1 MVFTHPTYLWALL
14 GLLVPLAI
22 HLWSKKEAKTIKIG
36 SVQLLDESN
45 SRQSS
50 SIQLNEWLLL
60 LLRMLILALVVMLMA
75 GPQWRI
81 QPNKKQITYLVEP
94 SLAHH
99 SSLIGLLDSLGET
112 SRVLLLKQGFPEW
125 KQDLE
130 LPSEPMVPLYWQL
143 VQRMDS
149 LASDS
154 IVVFTRAYVEGVKS
168 MRPKTHKK
176 IHWVVMESDTL
187 FEKPLLAYQR
197 EKELE
202 LVSLEGN
209 GQTTYFKKQT
219 LSDGFSVQKDSLKL
233 EVDGNMQTVPL
244 VDLDT
249 IHINIMADTEFETD
263 RQYLEA
269 SFRALSK
276 FLDRKIQVQSVDA
289 DVVNEDETGL
299 NIWLRKDDWE
309 PKPGKWLIFQKNTL
323 SNSLIEESGQSN
335 VYWLTSKLNTENT
348 TEQHF
353 TEQLLRLLD
362 LDSAVTPLVTQ
373 YDERQMDVSEL
384 RPNYVGEPKKKERT
398 TLLDVSQWVF
408 WILVLFMILERV
420 TAYVKRQ

>member
-14 GLLVPLAI
+14 GFLVPLVI

-60 LLRMLILALVVMLMA
+60 LLRMLILALVVLLMA

-81 QPNKKQITYLVEP
+81 KPNKKQITYLVEP

-99 SSLIGLLDSLGET
+99 SSLMGLLDSLGET

-125 KQDLE
+125 E
-130 LPSEPMVPLYWQL
+130 LDMKLPPESMVPPYWQL

-154 IVVFTRAYVEGVKS
+154 IVVFTKAYVEGVKS

-187 FEKPLLAYQR
+187 FEKPFLAYQR
-197 EKELE
+197 EKEVE
-202 LVSLEGN
+202 LISLQGN
-209 GQTTYFKKQT
+209 GQTTYFKKQR
-219 LSDGFSVQKDSLKL
+219 LSDGFSIEGDSLRLK
-233 EVDGNMQTVPL
+233 EEGNTQTLPIM
-244 VDLDT
+244 DLNT
-249 IHINIMADTEFETD
+249 VYVNIIADAEFETE

-276 FLDRKIQVQSVDA
+276 FLDRKIQVKIVDA
-289 DVVNEDETGL
+289 DNSDEASL
-299 NIWLRKDDWE
+299 NIWLRKEKWE
-309 PKPGKWLIFQKNTL
+309 PKQGKWLIFNEDIL
-323 SNSLIEESGQSN
+323 SNKLIKESDQSN

-362 LDSAVTPLVTQ
+362 LDAAIKPLVSLA
-373 YDERQMDVSEL
+373 DKRQMDVAEL
-384 RPNYVGEPKKKERT
+384 RPNYVGKPKKKERA

-408 WILVLFMILERV
+408 WILVLLMIVERV

>member
-1 MVFTHPTYLWALL
+1 MVLTHPTYLWALL

-60 LLRMLILALVVMLMA
+60 LLRMLILALVLLLMA

-81 QPNKKQITYLVEP
+81 QHNKKQITYLVEP
-94 SLAHH
+94 SLANY
-99 SSLIGLLDSLGET
+99 SSLMGLLDSLSE
-112 SRVLLLKQGFPEW
+112 SSQVLLLKQGFPEW
-125 KQDLE
+125 EQDFE
-130 LPSEPMVPLYWQL
+130 LPSEPMVPQYWQL

-168 MRPKTHKK
+168 MRPKTRKK

-197 EKELE
+197 EKDME
-202 LVSLEGN
+202 LVSLQGN

-219 LSDGFSVQKDSLKL
+219 LSDGFSHAGDSLKL

-249 IHINIMADTEFETD
+249 VHVNIMADTEFETD

-289 DVVNEDETGL
+289 DVENEVGL
-299 NIWLRKDDWE
+299 NIWLRKKKWE
-309 PKPGKWLIFQKNTL
+309 PKPGKWLVFKEDILSNTL
-323 SNSLIEESGQSN
+323 IKESGQSN
-335 VYWLTSKLNTENT
+335 VYWLTSTLNTENT
-348 TEQHF
+348 TQKHF

-362 LDSAVTPLVTQ
+362 LDAAVTPLVTQ
-373 YDERQMDVSEL
+373 YDQRQMDVAEL
-384 RPNYVGEPKKKERT
+384 KPNYVGEPKKKERT

-408 WILVLFMILERV
+408 WILVIFMVVERV

>member
-1 MVFTHPTYLWALL
+1 MVLTHPTYLWALL

-60 LLRMLILALVVMLMA
+60 LLRMLILALVVLLMA

-94 SLAHH
+94 SLAHY
-99 SSLIGLLDSLGET
+99 SSLVGLLDSLKEI
-112 SRVLLLKQGFPEW
+112 SQVLLLKQGFPEW
-125 KQDLE
+125 EQDFE
-130 LPSEPMVPLYWQL
+130 LPSEPMVPPYWQL

-176 IHWVVMESDTL
+176 IHWLVMETDTL
-187 FEKPLLAYQR
+187 FEKPLLAYQG
-197 EKELE
+197 EKDVE
-202 LVSLEGN
+202 LVSLKGD
-209 GQTTYFKKQT
+209 GRTTYFKKQI
-219 LSDGFSVQKDSLKL
+219 LSDGFSLEGDSLKL
-233 EVDGNMQTVPL
+233 EDSKITQTIPL
-244 VDLDT
+244 MDLDT
-249 IHINIMADTEFETD
+249 VNVNIIADAEFETE
-263 RQYLEA
+263 RQYLQA

-276 FLDRKIQVQSVDA
+276 FLDRKIQVQGVDA
-289 DVVNEDETGL
+289 DVENEVGL
-299 NIWLRKDDWE
+299 NIWLRKKKWE
-309 PKPGKWLIFQKNTL
+309 PKSGKWLVFKEDIL
-323 SNSLIEESGQSN
+323 SNTLIEESGQPN

-362 LDSAVTPLVTQ
+362 LDAGIKPLVALA
-373 YDERQMDVSEL
+373 DERQMDVAEL
-384 RPNYVGEPKKKERT
+384 KPKYVGEPKKKERT

-408 WILVLFMILERV
+408 WILLLFMVVERV

>member
-14 GLLVPLAI
+14 GFLVPLVI

-60 LLRMLILALVVMLMA
+60 LLRMLILALVVLLMA

-81 QPNKKQITYLVEP
+81 KPNKKQITYLVEP

-99 SSLIGLLDSLGET
+99 SSLMGLLDSLGET

-125 KQDLE
+125 E
-130 LPSEPMVPLYWQL
+130 LDMKLPPESMVPPYWQL

-154 IVVFTRAYVEGVKS
+154 IVVFTKAYVEGVKS

-197 EKELE
+197 EKEVE

-209 GQTTYFKKQT
+209 GQTTYFKKQIQ
-219 LSDGFSVQKDSLKL
+219 SEGFSIEGDSLKL
-233 EVDGNMQTVPL
+233 EVGENTRTIPL
-244 VDLDT
+244 MDLDT
-249 IHINIMADTEFETD
+249 VHVNIMADTEFDTE
-263 RQYLEA
+263 RHYVEA
-269 SFRALSK
+269 SFRAISK

-289 DVVNEDETGL
+289 DVENEADL
-299 NIWLRKDDWE
+299 NIWLRGENWE
-309 PKPGKWLIFQKNTL
+309 SKPGKWLVFKENKL
-323 SNSLIEESGQSN
+323 CDKLIEESDQSN
-335 VYWLTSKLNTENT
+335 VYWLTSTLNTENT

-362 LDSAVTPLVTQ
+362 LDADIKPLVSLA
-373 YDERQMDVSEL
+373 DIRQMDVAEL
-384 RPNYVGEPKKKERT
+384 RPNYVGEPKEKERA

-408 WILVLFMILERV
+408 WILVLLMIVERV

>member
-1 MVFTHPTYLWALL
+1 MTHPTYLWALL

-60 LLRMLILALVVMLMA
+60 LLRMLILALVLLLMA

-81 QPNKKQITYLVEP
+81 QHNKKQITYLVEP
-94 SLAHH
+94 SLANY
-99 SSLIGLLDSLGET
+99 SSLMGLLDSLSE
-112 SRVLLLKQGFPEW
+112 SSQVLLLKQGFPEW
-125 KQDLE
+125 EQDFE
-130 LPSEPMVPLYWQL
+130 LPSEPMVPQYWQL

-168 MRPKTHKK
+168 MRPKTRKK

-197 EKELE
+197 EKDME
-202 LVSLEGN
+202 LVSLQGN

-219 LSDGFSVQKDSLKL
+219 LSDGFSHAGDSLKL

-249 IHINIMADTEFETD
+249 VHVNIMADTEFETD

-289 DVVNEDETGL
+289 DVENEVGL
-299 NIWLRKDDWE
+299 NIWLRKKKWE
-309 PKPGKWLIFQKNTL
+309 PKPGKWLVFKEDILSNTL
-323 SNSLIEESGQSN
+323 IKESGQSN
-335 VYWLTSKLNTENT
+335 VYWLTSTLNTENT
-348 TEQHF
+348 TQKHF

-362 LDSAVTPLVTQ
+362 LDAAVTPLVTQ
-373 YDERQMDVSEL
+373 YDQRQMDVAEL
-384 RPNYVGEPKKKERT
+384 KPNYVGEPKKKERT

-408 WILVLFMILERV
+408 WILVIFMVVERV

>member
-1 MVFTHPTYLWALL
+1 MVLIHPTYLWALL

-60 LLRMLILALVVMLMA
+60 LLRMLILALVVLLMA

-94 SLAHH
+94 SLANH
-99 SSLIGLLDSLGET
+99 SSLMGLLDSLGET
-112 SRVLLLKQGFPEW
+112 SQVLLLKQGFPEW
-125 KQDLE
+125 EQDLE

-154 IVVFTRAYVEGVKS
+154 IVVFTRAYVEGIKS

-197 EKELE
+197 EKEVE
-202 LVSLEGN
+202 LVSLQGN
-209 GQTTYFKKQT
+209 GQTTYFKKQR
-219 LSDGFSVQKDSLKL
+219 LSDGFSQAGDSLKL

-249 IHINIMADTEFETD
+249 VHVNIMADTEFETD

-289 DVVNEDETGL
+289 DVENEVGL
-299 NIWLRKDDWE
+299 NIWLRKKKWE
-309 PKPGKWLIFQKNTL
+309 PKSGKWLVFKEDIL
-323 SNSLIEESGQSN
+323 SNKLIKESGQSN

-362 LDSAVTPLVTQ
+362 LDVAVKPLVSLA
-373 YDERQMDVSEL
+373 DKRQMDVAEL
-384 RPNYVGEPKKKERT
+384 KPNYVGEPKKKERT
-398 TLLDVSQWVF
+398 TLLDISQWVF

>member
-36 SVQLLDESN
+36 SIQLLDESN

-60 LLRMLILALVVMLMA
+60 LLRMLILVLVVLLMA

-81 QPNKKQITYLVEP
+81 KPNKKQITYLVEP
-94 SLAHH
+94 SLANH
-99 SSLIGLLDSLGET
+99 SSLVGLLDSLGET

-125 KQDLE
+125 ESDLE
-130 LPSEPMVPLYWQL
+130 LPSKPMVPQYWQL

-154 IVVFTRAYVEGVKS
+154 IVVFTKAYVEGVKS

-197 EKELE
+197 EKEVE
-202 LVSLEGN
+202 LVSLKGN
-209 GQTTYFKKQT
+209 GQTTYFKKQS
-219 LSDGFSVQKDSLKL
+219 LSDGYSIQEDSLKL
-233 EVDGNMQTVPL
+233 EVGENTQTIPL
-244 VDLDT
+244 MDLDT
-249 IHINIMADTEFETD
+249 VHVNIMADSEFETE

-276 FLDRKIQVQSVDA
+276 FLNRKIQVKTVDSDVDA
-289 DVVNEDETGL
+289 DL

-309 PKPGKWLIFQKNTL
+309 PKSGKWLVFKENTL
-323 SNSLIEESGQSN
+323 SDILIEESDQSN

-362 LDSAVTPLVTQ
+362 LDSVVKPLAAQV
-373 YDERQMDVSEL
+373 DKRQMDVAEL
-384 RPNYVGEPKKKERT
+384 RPNYVGEPKKRERT

>member
-1 MVFTHPTYLWALL
+1 MVYTHPTYLWALL

-60 LLRMLILALVVMLMA
+60 LLRMLIVGLVVLLMA

-81 QPNKKQITYLVEP
+81 KPNKKQITYLVEP

-99 SSLIGLLDSLGET
+99 SSLVGLLDSLGES

-125 KQDLE
+125 ETDME
-130 LPSEPMVPLYWQL
+130 LPSEPMVPSYWQL

-154 IVVFTRAYVEGVKS
+154 IVVFTRAYAEGIKS
-168 MRPKTHKK
+168 RRPKTHKK

-187 FEKPLLAYQR
+187 AGKPFLAYQR
-197 EKELE
+197 EKEME
-202 LVSLEGN
+202 LVSLQGN

-219 LSDGFSVQKDSLKL
+219 LSDGFSVQEDSLKL
-233 EVDGNMQTVPL
+233 EVDGNIQTIPVL
-244 VDLDT
+244 DLDT
-249 IHINIMADTEFETD
+249 VYVNIMADTEFETD

-289 DVVNEDETGL
+289 DVENEVGL
-299 NIWLRKDDWE
+299 NIWLRKENWE
-309 PKPGKWLIFQKNTL
+309 PKQGKWLIFKEDIL
-323 SNSLIEESGQSN
+323 SNKLIKESEQQN

-362 LDSAVTPLVTQ
+362 LDAAVTPSVTQ
-373 YDERQMDVSEL
+373 YDQRQMDVAEL
-384 RPNYVGEPKKKERT
+384 KPNYVGEPKKKERA

-408 WILVLFMILERV
+408 WILVLLMIAERV

>member
-1 MVFTHPTYLWALL
+1 MVLSHPTYLWALL

-60 LLRMLILALVVMLMA
+60 LLRMLIVGLVVMLMA
-75 GPQWRI
+75 GPKWRI
-81 QPNKKQITYLVEP
+81 KPNKKQITYLVEP

-99 SSLIGLLDSLGET
+99 SSLMGLLDSLGET
-112 SRVLLLKQGFPEW
+112 SRVLLLEQGFPEW
-125 KQDLE
+125 EQDLE
-130 LPSEPMVPLYWQL
+130 LPSESMVPQYWQL

-197 EKELE
+197 EKEVE
-202 LVSLEGN
+202 LVSLQGN
-209 GQTTYFKKQT
+209 GQTTYFKKQI
-219 LSDGFSVQKDSLKL
+219 LSDGFSQAGDSLKL

-249 IHINIMADTEFETD
+249 VHINIMADAEFETD

-289 DVVNEDETGL
+289 GIDNEEEASL
-299 NIWLRKDDWE
+299 NIWLRKEKWE
-309 PKPGKWLIFQKNTL
+309 PKSGKWLVFKEDIL
-323 SNSLIEESGQSN
+323 SNTLIEESDQSN

-348 TEQHF
+348 TERHF
-353 TEQLLRLLD
+353 TEQLLSLLD
-362 LDSAVTPLVTQ
+362 LDAAVKPLIAQ

-408 WILVLFMILERV
+408 WILVLFMVVERV

>member
-1 MVFTHPTYLWALL
+1 MVLSHPTYLWALL

-36 SVQLLDESN
+36 SVQLLDESS

-60 LLRMLILALVVMLMA
+60 LLRMLILTLVVLLMA
-75 GPQWRI
+75 GPKWRI
-81 QPNKKQITYLVEP
+81 QHNKKQITYLVEP

-99 SSLIGLLDSLGET
+99 SSLVGLLDSLGET
-112 SRVLLLKQGFPEW
+112 SQVLLLKQGFPEW
-125 KQDLE
+125 EQDLE
-130 LPSEPMVPLYWQL
+130 LPSEPMVPQYWQL

-154 IVVFTRAYVEGVKS
+154 IVVFTRAYMEGVKS

-209 GQTTYFKKQT
+209 GQTAYFKKQIQ
-219 LSDGFSVQKDSLKL
+219 SDGFSIEGDSLKL
-233 EVDGNMQTVPL
+233 EVGENTQTIPVM
-244 VDLDT
+244 DLDT
-249 IHINIMADTEFETD
+249 VHVNIMADPEFDTE

-289 DVVNEDETGL
+289 DVENEVGL
-299 NIWLRKDDWE
+299 NIWLRKKKWE
-309 PKPGKWLIFQKNTL
+309 PKSGKWLVFKEDIL
-323 SNSLIEESGQSN
+323 SNTLIEESGQSN

-362 LDSAVTPLVTQ
+362 LDAAVIPLVTQ
-373 YDERQMDVSEL
+373 YDQRQMDVAEL
-384 RPNYVGEPKKKERT
+384 KPNYVGEPKKKERT

-408 WILVLFMILERV
+408 WILVLFMVVERV

>member
-1 MVFTHPTYLWALL
+1 MVYTHPTYLWALL

-60 LLRMLILALVVMLMA
+60 LLRMLIVGLVVLLMA

-81 QPNKKQITYLVEP
+81 KPNKKQITYLVEP
-94 SLAHH
+94 SLANH
-99 SSLIGLLDSLGET
+99 SSLMGLLDSLRE
-112 SRVLLLKQGFPEW
+112 SSQVLLLKQGFPEW
-125 KQDLE
+125 ETDME
-130 LPSEPMVPLYWQL
+130 LPSEPMVPAYWQL

-154 IVVFTRAYVEGVKS
+154 IVVFTRAYAEGIKS

-197 EKELE
+197 EKEVE
-202 LVSLEGN
+202 LVSLQGN

-219 LSDGFSVQKDSLKL
+219 LSDGFSVQEDSLKL
-233 EVDGNMQTVPL
+233 EVDRNIQTIPVL
-244 VDLDT
+244 DLDT
-249 IHINIMADTEFETD
+249 VYVNIMADTEFETD

-289 DVVNEDETGL
+289 DVEKEVGL
-299 NIWLRKDDWE
+299 NIWLRKENWE
-309 PKPGKWLIFQKNTL
+309 PKQGKWLIFKEDIL
-323 SNSLIEESGQSN
+323 SNKLIKESEQQN

-353 TEQLLRLLD
+353 TEQILRLLA
-362 LDSAVTPLVTQ
+362 LDAAVKPLVAQ
-373 YDERQMDVSEL
+373 ADKRQMDVVQL
-384 RPNYVGEPKKKERT
+384 RPNYVGEPKKKERA

-408 WILVLFMILERV
+408 WILVLFMVVERV

>member
-1 MVFTHPTYLWALL
+1 MVLTHPTYLWALL

-50 SIQLNEWLLL
+50 SIQLNELLL
-60 LLRMLILALVVMLMA
+60 LILRMLILALVVLLMA

-81 QPNKKQITYLVEP
+81 KPNKKQITYLVEP

-112 SRVLLLKQGFPEW
+112 YQVLLLKQGFPQWEL
-125 KQDLE
+125 DLE
-130 LPSEPMVPLYWQL
+130 LPTEPMVPRYWQL

-154 IVVFTRAYVEGVKS
+154 IVVFTKAYVEGVKS

-197 EKELE
+197 EKEVE
-202 LVSLEGN
+202 LVSLESN
-209 GQTTYFKKQT
+209 GQTTYFKKQS
-219 LSDGFSVQKDSLKL
+219 LSDGFSKEGDSLKL
-233 EVDGNMQTVPL
+233 EVGENTQTIPVM
-244 VDLDT
+244 DLET
-249 IHINIMADTEFETD
+249 VHVNIMADTEFETE
-263 RQYLEA
+263 RHYVEA
-269 SFRALSK
+269 SFRAISK

-289 DVVNEDETGL
+289 DVENEADL
-299 NIWLRKDDWE
+299 NIWLRGENWE
-309 PKPGKWLIFQKNTL
+309 SKPGKWLVFKENKL
-323 SNSLIEESGQSN
+323 CDKLIEESDQSN
-335 VYWLTSKLNTENT
+335 VYWLTSTLNTENT

-362 LDSAVTPLVTQ
+362 LDADIKPLVSLA
-373 YDERQMDVSEL
+373 DIRQMDVAEL
-384 RPNYVGEPKKKERT
+384 RPNYVGEPKKKERA
-398 TLLDVSQWVF
+398 TLFDVSQWVF
-408 WILVLFMILERV
+408 WILVLLMIVERV

>member
-1 MVFTHPTYLWALL
+1 MIFTHPTYLWALL

-60 LLRMLILALVVMLMA
+60 LLRMLIVGLVVMLMA

-81 QPNKKQITYLVEP
+81 KPNKKQITYLVEP

-99 SSLIGLLDSLGET
+99 SSLMGLLDSLRET
-112 SRVLLLKQGFPEW
+112 SQVLLLKQGFPEW
-125 KQDLE
+125 ESDME
-130 LPSEPMVPLYWQL
+130 LPVKPMVPEYWQL
-143 VQRMDS
+143 LQRMDS

-154 IVVFTRAYVEGVKS
+154 IVVFTRAYVEGIKS

-187 FEKPLLAYQR
+187 SEKPLLAYQR
-197 EKELE
+197 EKGME
-202 LVSLEGN
+202 LVSLQGN
-209 GQTTYFKKQT
+209 GQTTYFKKQI
-219 LSDGFSVQKDSLKL
+219 LSDGFTAQEDSLKL
-233 EVDGNMQTVPL
+233 KVGEDTETISLM
-244 VDLDT
+244 DLDT
-249 IHINIMADTEFETD
+249 IHVNIIADPEFEAEQ
-263 RQYLEA
+263 QYIEA

-276 FLDRKIQVQSVDA
+276 FLDRKIQVKTIDS
-289 DVVNEDETGL
+289 DVGTEDGATL
-299 NIWLRKDDWE
+299 NVWLSE
-309 PKPGKWLIFQKNTL
+309 GKPDLKSGKWLVYNENTL
-323 SNSLIEESGQSN
+323 SNTLIEQSEQPN

-353 TEQLLRLLD
+353 AEQLLRLLD
-362 LDSAVTPLVTQ
+362 LDAEVKPLVAQ
-373 YDERQMDVSEL
+373 YDRRQMDVSEL

-408 WILVLFMILERV
+408 WILVLFMIVERV
-420 TAYVKRQ
+420 TAYFKRQ